1 MLWSN
6 VVPFAGLGSL
16 LLNVASAQ
24 TKYEVQ
30 KPPLDTDWTYK
41 VGTNPWPEHPR
52 PQLKRDAWKSLNGIW
67 TWRGH
72 GDLSNPPKAGPLDR
86 EVLVP
91 ACIESALSGL
101 QVLDER
107 EFWYQRSFEVPD
119 DWKNQ
124 TVLLHFEAVD
134 YNSTVFVNEKEKTTH
149 IGGYDRFTVDVTED
163 INFGESNELLVFVND
178 PTDDQVIPIGKQ
190 TLRPSHIFYRS
201 CSGIW
206 QQVWLEAVPK
216 DYITDLDLA
225 AGADG
230 EVTVTVHTSQES
242 GKSAKVVIESSDG
255 TELASHEGTTD
266 EEFTFTANSPKL
278 WWPDSP
284 TLYNITVTLDS
295 GDKVQSYTGFRTI
308 SKGKVE
314 NVTRPLLNG
323 EFVFQFGTLDQGFWP
338 DGLYTPPNRE
348 AMVSDLKLLKKFGF
362 NMVRKHIKYEPHLFY
377 QACDELGLLVIQDM
391 PSLPADGNRKPN
403 NAEQA
408 EFQRQFEI
416 LVKQHKSYTSIVT
429 WVIYNEGWGQ
439 RDGSPEKSLT
449 ELLRKLDKSRLIN
462 SISGWNDHGFGDFHD
477 NHNYAAPQCGTPF
490 YSQPKTP
497 YDPERIGIAGEYGG
511 IGHNVSIDHLW
522 NVKQAIDSIPETYEI
537 NENLD
542 SYNYRSGVLF
552 RDIREQTQRFACS
565 GAVYT
570 QTSDVEGEVNGL
582 ITYDRRFVRPDVEK
596 WQSEIASIYKAAA
609 SRGGRPA
616 MSDNHN
622 EKLTAGNESKT
633 QDPLSFGLI
642 TDFNPASNPDIEDEW
657 QIVDKED
664 TQPDGLGKDEKKEL
678 IQEKASDNSEKSPAE
693 EKRELAKARWEGMQ
707 PQRGGVYPDREVKTP
722 SYPQF
727 TGNW

>member
-1 MLWSN
+1 MFWSN
-6 VVPFAGLGSL
+6 IASFAGLCSL
-16 LLNVASAQ
+16 VIDIASAQ
-24 TKYEVQ
+24 TKYQVQ

-67 TWRGH
+67 TWSGD
-72 GDLSNPPKAGPLDR
+72 GDLSNPPKGGPLDR

-101 QVLDER
+101 QILDQR
-107 EFWYQRSFEVPD
+107 EFWYQRSFEVPSG
-119 DWKNQ
+119 WKKQ

-134 YNSTVFVNEKEKTTH
+134 YNSTVFVNGKEKTTH

-163 INFGESNELLVFVND
+163 VKFGDSNELLVFVND

-216 DYITDLDLA
+216 DYITDLDVA

-230 EVTVTVHTSQES
+230 EVHTSQKS
-242 GKSAKVVIESSDG
+242 GKSAKVVIEGSDG
-255 TELASHEGTTD
+255 SNLASHEGSTD
-266 EEFTFTANSPKL
+266 EEFTFTAKSPKL

-284 TLYNITVTLDS
+284 MLYNITVTLDS

-391 PSLPADGNRKPN
+391 PSLPAGGNRKPN
-403 NAEQA
+403 DAEQA
-408 EFQRQFEI
+408 EFARQFEI
-416 LVKQHKSYTSIVT
+416 LVNQHKSYPSIVT
-429 WVIYNEGWGQ
+429 WIIYNEGWGQ
-439 RDGSPEKSLT
+439 RDGAPEKDLT
-449 ELLRKLDKSRLIN
+449 QLLRKLDKSRLIN
-462 SISGWNDHGFGDFHD
+462 SVSGWNDHGSGDFHVGEAQEITRDLADSMQD
-477 NHNYAAPQCGTPF
+477 NHNYASPQCGTPF

-511 IGHNVSIDHLW
+511 IGHNVSIEQSVETHPLTSRTANPLCSLW

-537 NENLD
+537 NKDLD

-609 SRGGRPA
+609 SRGGRG
-616 MSDNHN
+616 SDGNG
-622 EKLTAGNESKT
+622 KRTAGSLL
-633 QDPLSFGLI
+633 DL
-642 TDFNPASNPDIEDEW
+642 
-657 QIVDKED
+657 
-664 TQPDGLGKDEKKEL
+664 
-678 IQEKASDNSEKSPAE
+678 
-693 EKRELAKARWEGMQ
+693 
-707 PQRGGVYPDREVKTP
+707 
-722 SYPQF
+722 
-727 TGNW
+727 

>member
-1 MLWSN
+1 MFWSN
-6 VVPFAGLGSL
+6 IVPFAGLCSL
-16 LLNVASAQ
+16 FLDVTSAQ

-67 TWRGH
+67 TWRSD
-72 GDLSNPPKAGPLDR
+72 GDLSNPPKEGPLDR

-101 QVLDER
+101 QILDER
-107 EFWYQRSFEVPD
+107 EFWYQRSFEVSD
-119 DWKNQ
+119 NWKNQ

-134 YNSTVFVNEKEKTTH
+134 YNSTVFVNGKEKTTH
-149 IGGYDRFTVDVTED
+149 IGGYDRFTIDVTED
-163 INFGESNELLVFVND
+163 IKFGESNELLVFVND

-255 TELASHEGTTD
+255 TKLASHEGTTD
-266 EEFTFTANSPKL
+266 EEFTFTAKSPKL

-295 GDKVQSYTGFRTI
+295 GDKVQSYTGFRTM

-323 EFVFQFGTLDQGFWP
+323 EFVFQFGTLDQGYWP
-338 DGLYTPPNRE
+338 DGLHTPPSRE

-362 NMVRKHIKYEPHLFY
+362 NMIKYEPHLFY

-403 NAEQA
+403 DAEQA
-408 EFQRQFEI
+408 EFERQLEI

-449 ELLRKLDKSRLIN
+449 ELVRKLDKSRLIN

-537 NENLD
+537 NKDLD

-582 ITYDRRFVRPDVEK
+582 ITYDRRFVRPDVER
-596 WQSEIASIYKAAA
+596 WQSEIASVYKAAA
-609 SRGGRPA
+609 SRGGP
-616 MSDNHN
+616 
-622 EKLTAGNESKT
+622 
-633 QDPLSFGLI
+633 
-642 TDFNPASNPDIEDEW
+642 SNPDTEDEW
-657 QIVDKED
+657 QIVSKED
-664 TQPDGLGKDEKKEL
+664 TQPDDLEKDENKE
-678 IQEKASDNSEKSPAE
+678 ITQEKDSDNSDKSAAE
-693 EKRELAKARWEGMQ
+693 EKRELAKAKWEGMQ

>member
-1 MLWSN
+1 MFWSN
-6 VVPFAGLGSL
+6 IVPVVGLCSL
-16 LLNVASAQ
+16 FLDVTSAQ

-67 TWRGH
+67 TWRSD
-72 GDLSNPPKAGPLDR
+72 GDLSNPPKEGPLDR

-101 QVLDER
+101 QILNER
-107 EFWYQRSFEVPD
+107 EFWYQRSFEVSD
-119 DWKNQ
+119 NWKNQ

-134 YNSTVFVNEKEKTTH
+134 YNSTVFVNGKEKTTH
-149 IGGYDRFTVDVTED
+149 IGGYDRFTIDVTED
-163 INFGESNELLVFVND
+163 IKFGESNELLVFVND

-225 AGADG
+225 AGVDG

-255 TELASHEGTTD
+255 TKLASHEGTTD
-266 EEFTFTANSPKL
+266 EEFTFTAKSPKL

-323 EFVFQFGTLDQGFWP
+323 EFVFQFGTLDQGYWP
-338 DGLYTPPNRE
+338 DGLHTPPNRE

-362 NMVRKHIKYEPHLFY
+362 NMIKYEPHLFY

-403 NAEQA
+403 DAEQA
-408 EFQRQFEI
+408 EFERQLEI

-449 ELLRKLDKSRLIN
+449 ELVRKLDKSRLVN

-537 NENLD
+537 NKDLD

-582 ITYDRRFVRPDVEK
+582 ITYDRRFVRPDVER
-596 WQSEIASIYKAAA
+596 WQSEIASVYKAAA
-609 SRGGRPA
+609 SRGGP
-616 MSDNHN
+616 
-622 EKLTAGNESKT
+622 
-633 QDPLSFGLI
+633 
-642 TDFNPASNPDIEDEW
+642 SNPDTEDEW
-657 QIVDKED
+657 QIVSKED
-664 TQPDGLGKDEKKEL
+664 TQPDDLEKDENKE
-678 IQEKASDNSEKSPAE
+678 ITQEKNSDNSDKSAAE
-693 EKRELAKARWEGMQ
+693 EKRELAKAKWEGMQ

>member
-1 MLWSN
+1 MLWSKTA
-6 VVPFAGLGSL
+6 VSLIGFGSL
-16 LLNVASAQ
+16 CLVSAQ

-41 VGTNPWPEHPR
+41 VGDDPWPEHPQ
-52 PQLKRDAWKSLNGIW
+52 PLLKREAWKSLNGIW
-67 TWRGH
+67 TWK
-72 GDLSNPPKAGPLDR
+72 GDGELSDVPDQGPLDR

-101 QVLDER
+101 QILDQR

-119 DWKNQ
+119 EWKDQ
-124 TVLLHFEAVD
+124 IVLLHFEAVD
-134 YNSTVFVNEKEKTTH
+134 YNSTIFVNGEKKTNH
-149 IGGYDRFTVDVTED
+149 IGGYDRFTID
-163 INFGESNELLVFVND
+163 ITNDIKLGESNELLVFVSD

-216 DYITDLDLA
+216 ANYITSLDIA

-230 EVTVTVHTSQES
+230 KGKQAICSSRKEHDANSFAVVVTVHTSV
-242 GKSAKVVIESSDG
+242 KSSKPVQVTIEGEDG
-255 TELASHEGTTD
+255 TNIASHNGTSD
-266 EEFTFTANSPKL
+266 QEFSFTAKSPKL

-284 TLYNITVTLDS
+284 TLYNLTVTLDG
-295 GDKVQSYTGFRTI
+295 GDEVHSYTGFRTI
-308 SKGKVE
+308 SKGRVE

-377 QACDELGLLVIQDM
+377 QACDQLGLLVIQDM
-391 PSLPADGNRKPN
+391 PSLPADGDRKPN
-403 NAEQA
+403 DAEQA
-408 EFQRQFEI
+408 EFKRQLEI
-416 LVKQHKSYTSIVT
+416 LVNQHKSYPSITT

-439 RDGSPEKSLT
+439 RSGSPEKDLT
-449 ELLRKLDKSRLIN
+449 QLVRELDKSRLIN
-462 SISGWNDHGFGDFHD
+462 SVSGWDDHGYGDFHD

-511 IGHNVSIDHLW
+511 IGHNVSIEHLW

-537 NENLD
+537 NQDLD

-596 WQSEIASIYKAAA
+596 WQNEIASVYKAAA
-609 SRGGRPA
+609 ARGGRA
-616 MSDNHN
+616 WN
-622 EKLTAGNESKT
+622 GESFSSLL
-633 QDPLSFGLI
+633 DL
-642 TDFNPASNPDIEDEW
+642 
-657 QIVDKED
+657 
-664 TQPDGLGKDEKKEL
+664 
-678 IQEKASDNSEKSPAE
+678 
-693 EKRELAKARWEGMQ
+693 
-707 PQRGGVYPDREVKTP
+707 
-722 SYPQF
+722 
-727 TGNW
+727 

>member
-1 MLWSN
+1 MFWSN
-6 VVPFAGLGSL
+6 HVPFAGLCSL
-16 LLNVASAQ
+16 FLDVASAQ

-52 PQLKRDAWKSLNGIW
+52 PQLKRDAWQSLNGIW
-67 TWRGH
+67 TWSGH
-72 GDLSNPPKAGPLDR
+72 GDLSNPPKGGPLDR

-101 QVLDER
+101 QILDER
-107 EFWYQRSFEVPD
+107 EFWYQRSFEVSD

-134 YNSTVFVNEKEKTTH
+134 YNSTVFVNEKERTTH

-163 INFGESNELLVFVND
+163 IKFGESNELLVFVND

-216 DYITDLDLA
+216 DYITDLDLT

-230 EVTVTVHTSQES
+230 EVTATVHTSQES
-242 GKSAKVVIESSDG
+242 GKSAKVVIEASDG
-255 TELASHEGTTD
+255 TKLASHEGTTD
-266 EEFTFTANSPKL
+266 EEFTFTAKSPRL

-284 TLYNITVTLDS
+284 TLYNITVTLNS
-295 GDKVQSYTGFRTI
+295 GDTVHSYTGFRTI

-338 DGLYTPPNRE
+338 DGLYTPPSRE

-403 NAEQA
+403 DAQQA

-449 ELLRKLDKSRLIN
+449 ELLQKLDKSRLIN

-596 WQSEIASIYKAAA
+596 WQSEIASVYKAAT
-609 SRGGRPA
+609 SRGGRE
-616 MSDNHN
+616 SDGNG
-622 EKLTAGNESKT
+622 KRAAGSLL
-633 QDPLSFGLI
+633 DL
-642 TDFNPASNPDIEDEW
+642 
-657 QIVDKED
+657 
-664 TQPDGLGKDEKKEL
+664 
-678 IQEKASDNSEKSPAE
+678 
-693 EKRELAKARWEGMQ
+693 
-707 PQRGGVYPDREVKTP
+707 
-722 SYPQF
+722 
-727 TGNW
+727 

>member
-1 MLWSN
+1 MFWSN
-6 VVPFAGLGSL
+6 IASVAGLGSL
-16 LLNVASAQ
+16 FLDVASAQ

-67 TWRGH
+67 TWRGD
-72 GDLSNPPKAGPLDR
+72 GDLSNPPKEGPLDR

-101 QVLDER
+101 QILDER
-107 EFWYQRSFEVPD
+107 EFWYQRSFEVSNN
-119 DWKNQ
+119 WKNQ

-134 YNSTVFVNEKEKTTH
+134 YNSTVFVNGKEKTTH

-163 INFGESNELLVFVND
+163 IKFGESNELLVFVND

-242 GKSAKVVIESSDG
+242 GKSAKVVIEGSDG
-255 TELASHEGTTD
+255 TNLASHEGTTD
-266 EEFTFTANSPKL
+266 EEFTFTAKSPKL

-338 DGLYTPPNRE
+338 DGLHTPPNRE

-362 NMVRKHIKYEPHLFY
+362 NMVRKH
-377 QACDELGLLVIQDM
+377 VN
-391 PSLPADGNRKPN
+391 GNRKPN
-403 NAEQA
+403 DAEQA
-408 EFQRQFEI
+408 EFERQLEI
-416 LVKQHKSYTSIVT
+416 LVKQHRSYTSIVT

-449 ELLRKLDKSRLIN
+449 ELVRKLDKSRLIN

-537 NENLD
+537 NEDLD

-596 WQSEIASIYKAAA
+596 WQSEIASVYKAAA
-609 SRGGRPA
+609 SRGGP
-616 MSDNHN
+616 
-622 EKLTAGNESKT
+622 
-633 QDPLSFGLI
+633 
-642 TDFNPASNPDIEDEW
+642 SNPDTEDEW
-657 QIVDKED
+657 QIVSKED
-664 TQPDGLGKDEKKEL
+664 TQPDGSGKDENKEV
-678 IQEKASDNSEKSPAE
+678 IQEKTSNNSERSAVE
-693 EKRELAKARWEGMQ
+693 EKRELAKAKWESMQ

-727 TGNW
+727 TGN

>member
-1 MLWSN
+1 MFWSS
-6 VVPFAGLGSL
+6 VIPFAGLCSL
-16 LLNVASAQ
+16 FLDFASAQ

-30 KPPLDTDWTYK
+30 KPPLDTDWTYE

-67 TWRGH
+67 TWRGD
-72 GDLSNPPKAGPLDR
+72 GDLSNPPKEGPLDR

-101 QVLDER
+101 QILDQR
-107 EFWYQRSFEVPD
+107 EFWYQRSFEVSD

-134 YNSTVFVNEKEKTTH
+134 YNSTVFVNGKEKTTH
-149 IGGYDRFTVDVTED
+149 IGGYDRFTVDVTDD
-163 INFGESNELLVFVND
+163 IKFGESNELLVFVND

-216 DYITDLDLA
+216 DYITDLDLT

-230 EVTVTVHTSQES
+230 QVTVTVHTSQEA
-242 GKSAKVVIESSDG
+242 GGSAKVVIEGSDG
-255 TELASHEGTTD
+255 TELASHEGTAD
-266 EEFTFTANSPKL
+266 EEFTFTAKSPKL

-284 TLYNITVTLDS
+284 TLYNITVTLDG
-295 GDKVQSYTGFRTI
+295 GDTVHSYTGFRTI

-403 NAEQA
+403 DAEQA

-416 LVKQHKSYTSIVT
+416 LVNQHKSYTSIVT

-449 ELLRKLDKSRLIN
+449 ELLQKLDKSRLIN
-462 SISGWNDHGFGDFHD
+462 SISGWNDHGFGDFHVDNLKTSSNTSLTRFQD
-477 NHNYAAPQCGTPF
+477 NHNYAEPQCGTPF

-537 NENLD
+537 NKDLD

-552 RDIREQTQRFACS
+552 RDIREQTERFACS

-596 WQSEIASIYKAAA
+596 WQSEIASVYEAAA
-609 SRGGRPA
+609 SRGGP
-616 MSDNHN
+616 
-622 EKLTAGNESKT
+622 
-633 QDPLSFGLI
+633 
-642 TDFNPASNPDIEDEW
+642 SNPDTEDEW
-657 QIVDKED
+657 QIISKED
-664 TQPDGLGKDEKKEL
+664 TQPDDLVKDENKEVA
-678 IQEKASDNSEKSPAE
+678 QEKKSDNSEKSPAE
-693 EKRELAKARWEGMQ
+693 EKRELAKAKWEGMQ

>member
-1 MLWSN
+1 MFWSS
-6 VVPFAGLGSL
+6 VAPFAGLCSL
-16 LLNVASAQ
+16 FLGVASAQ

-30 KPPLDTDWTYK
+30 KPPLDTDWTYE

-52 PQLKRDAWKSLNGIW
+52 PQLKRDDWKCLNGIW
-67 TWRGH
+67 TWRGD
-72 GDLSNPPKAGPLDR
+72 GDLSNPPKEGPLDR

-101 QVLDER
+101 QILDER
-107 EFWYQRSFEVPD
+107 EFWYQRSFEVSD
-119 DWKNQ
+119 EWKNQ

-134 YNSTVFVNEKEKTTH
+134 YNSTVFVNGKEKTTH
-149 IGGYDRFTVDVTED
+149 IGGYDRFTVDVTDD
-163 INFGESNELLVFVND
+163 IKFGESNELLVFVND

-216 DYITDLDLA
+216 DYITDLDLT

-230 EVTVTVHTSQES
+230 EVTVTVHTSQET
-242 GKSAKVVIESSDG
+242 GGSAKVVIEGSDG
-255 TELASHEGTTD
+255 TELASHEGKAD
-266 EEFTFTANSPKL
+266 EEFTFTAKSPKL

-284 TLYNITVTLDS
+284 TLYNVTVTLDS
-295 GDKVQSYTGFRTI
+295 GDMVHSYTGFRTI

-348 AMVSDLKLLKKFGF
+348 AMVSDLKLLKNFGF

-403 NAEQA
+403 DAEQA

-416 LVKQHKSYTSIVT
+416 L
-429 WVIYNEGWGQ
+429 VIYNEGWGQ

-449 ELLRKLDKSRLIN
+449 ELLQKLDKSRLIN

-477 NHNYAAPQCGTPF
+477 NHNYAEPQCGTPF

-537 NENLD
+537 NKDLD

-552 RDIREQTQRFACS
+552 RDIREQTERFACS

-582 ITYDRRFVRPDVEK
+582 TTYDRRFVRPDVEK
-596 WQSEIASIYKAAA
+596 WQSEIASVYEAAA
-609 SRGGRPA
+609 SRGGP
-616 MSDNHN
+616 
-622 EKLTAGNESKT
+622 
-633 QDPLSFGLI
+633 
-642 TDFNPASNPDIEDEW
+642 SNPDSEDEW
-657 QIVDKED
+657 QIVSKED
-664 TQPDGLGKDEKKEL
+664 AGPDDLKKDENKEVN
-678 IQEKASDNSEKSPAE
+678 QEKTSDSPEKSPAE

>member
-1 MLWSN
+1 MFWSSL
-6 VVPFAGLGSL
+6 VPFAGLCSL
-16 LLNVASAQ
+16 FLDVASAQ

-67 TWRGH
+67 TWSGD
-72 GDLSNPPKAGPLDR
+72 GDLSNPPKEGPLDR

-101 QVLDER
+101 QILDER
-107 EFWYQRSFEVPD
+107 EFWYQRSFEVSD

-134 YNSTVFVNEKEKTTH
+134 YNSTVFVNGKEKTTH
-149 IGGYDRFTVDVTED
+149 IGGYDRFTIDVTDD
-163 INFGESNELLVFVND
+163 IKFGESNELLVFVND

-242 GKSAKVVIESSDG
+242 GKSAKVVIDGSDG

-266 EEFTFTANSPKL
+266 EEFTFTAKSPKL

-284 TLYNITVTLDS
+284 TLYNLTVTLDS

-403 NAEQA
+403 DAEQA

-416 LVKQHKSYTSIVT
+416 LVNQHKSYTSIVT

-449 ELLRKLDKSRLIN
+449 ELLQKLDKSRLIN

-537 NENLD
+537 NEDLD

-596 WQSEIASIYKAAA
+596 WQSEIASVYKAAA
-609 SRGGRPA
+609 SRGGH
-616 MSDNHN
+616 NHN
-622 EKLTAGNESKT
+622 EKSTAGNESKT
-633 QDPLSFGLI
+633 HDLSFVNI
-642 TDFNPASNPDIEDEW
+642 ADFNPTSNPETEDEW

-664 TQPDGLGKDEKKEL
+664 TQPVRVGKDEKKDVS
-678 IQEKASDNSEKSPAE
+678 QEKSSDNSEKSAAD

-707 PQRGGVYPDREVKTP
+707 PQSGGVYPDREVKVP

>member
-1 MLWSN
+1 MFWSN
-6 VVPFAGLGSL
+6 VVPFAGLSSL
-16 LLNVASAQ
+16 FLDVASAQ

-67 TWRGH
+67 TWRGD

-107 EFWYQRSFEVPD
+107 EFWYQRSFEVSD

-134 YNSTVFVNEKEKTTH
+134 YNSTVIVNGKEKTTH

-242 GKSAKVVIESSDG
+242 GKSAKVVIEGSDG

-266 EEFTFTANSPKL
+266 EEFTFTAKSPKP

-403 NAEQA
+403 DAEQA

-429 WVIYNEGWGQ
+429 W
-439 RDGSPEKSLT
+439 
-449 ELLRKLDKSRLIN
+449 
-462 SISGWNDHGFGDFHD
+462 D

-537 NENLD
+537 NEDLD

-596 WQSEIASIYKAAA
+596 WQSEIASVYKAAA
-609 SRGGRPA
+609 SRSGP
-616 MSDNHN
+616 
-622 EKLTAGNESKT
+622 
-633 QDPLSFGLI
+633 
-642 TDFNPASNPDIEDEW
+642 SNPGIEDEW

-678 IQEKASDNSEKSPAE
+678 VQEKPSDSSEKSLAE

>member
-1 MLWSN
+1 MFWPKS
-6 VVPFAGLGSL
+6 VVSFAGLCSL
-16 LLNVASAQ
+16 SFVSAQ

-52 PQLKRDAWKSLNGIW
+52 PLLKRETWQSLNGIW
-67 TWRGH
+67 TWRGD
-72 GDLSNPPKAGPLDR
+72 GELTDPPEGPLDR

-101 QVLDER
+101 QILDQR

-119 DWKNQ
+119 EWEDK

-134 YNSTVFVNEKEKTTH
+134 YNSTVFVNGKEKVNH
-149 IGGYDRFTVDVTED
+149 IGGYDRFTIDITDDVK
-163 INFGESNELLVFVND
+163 FGKSNELLVFVSD

-216 DYITDLDLA
+216 DNYITELDVA

-230 EVTVTVHTSQES
+230 KVIITVHTS
-242 GKSAKVVIESSDG
+242 GESSKPVQVAIEGEDG
-255 TELASHEGTTD
+255 TNVASHNGTTD
-266 EEFTFTANSPKL
+266 EEFSFTAKSPKL

-284 TLYNITVTLDS
+284 TLYNLTVTLGS
-295 GDKVQSYTGFRTI
+295 GDEVHSYTGFRTI

-323 EFVFQFGTLDQGFWP
+323 EFVFQFGTLDQGYWP
-338 DGLYTPPNRE
+338 DGLHTPPNRE

-403 NAEQA
+403 DAEQA
-408 EFQRQFEI
+408 EFKRQLEI
-416 LVKQHKSYTSIVT
+416 LVTQHKSYPSITT

-439 RDGSPEKSLT
+439 RDGSPEEDLT
-449 ELLRKLDKSRLIN
+449 QLVRKLDKSRLIN
-462 SISGWNDHGFGDFHD
+462 SVSGWDDHGYGDFHD

-490 YSQPKTP
+490 YSRPKTP

-511 IGHNVSIDHLW
+511 IGHNVSIEHLW

-537 NENLD
+537 NKDLD

-596 WQSEIASIYKAAA
+596 WQSEIASVYEAAA
-609 SRGGRPA
+609 SRGGREF
-616 MSDNHN
+616 DH
-622 EKLTAGNESKT
+622 
-633 QDPLSFGLI
+633 
-642 TDFNPASNPDIEDEW
+642 
-657 QIVDKED
+657 
-664 TQPDGLGKDEKKEL
+664 DGKGRSGSLLDL
-678 IQEKASDNSEKSPAE
+678 
-693 EKRELAKARWEGMQ
+693 
-707 PQRGGVYPDREVKTP
+707 
-722 SYPQF
+722 
-727 TGNW
+727 